1 MTFDEETMNG
11 EAITVTARC
20 NEDPHGRGWTVD
32 VITSGERLQVRPLL
46 RASNERSALLWT
58 LQAYYSCHATAIEIN
73 GAVVD
78 VRDVIRRFK
87 ALDEEFYE
95 EGGGEKDE

>member
-20 NEDPHGRGWTVD
+20 NEDPHGRWWTVD
-32 VITSGERLQVRPLL
+32 VVTSGERLQVRPMLW
-46 RASNERSALLWT
+46 ANSERSALLWT

-87 ALDEEFYE
+87 ALDEALYADK
-95 EGGGEKDE
+95 EGGEDA

>member
-20 NEDPHGRGWTVD
+20 NEDPRGRGWTVD
-32 VITSGERLQVRPLL
+32 VVTSGERLQVRPMLW
-46 RASNERSALLWT
+46 ANSERSALLWT

-78 VRDVIRRFK
+78 VRDVIKRYK
-87 ALDEEFYE
+87 VLDEDFYE
-95 EGGGEKDE
+95 EEGGEDA

>member
-1 MTFDEETMNG
+1 MAFDEEMMKE

-20 NEDPHGRGWTVD
+20 NEDPHGRWWTVD
-32 VITSGERLQVRPLL
+32 VVTSGERLQVRPMLW
-46 RASNERSALLWT
+46 ANSERSDLLWT

-95 EGGGEKDE
+95 EGGGDDE